1 MFGEDKQDAE
11 VEHENKIDGIDI
23 FKNVVA
29 RHSISEELTTQQA
42 WIKIFVIFTFTLLAI
57 RIVQKTRRDGKVALE
72 SFHQDMSRYKD
83 HECLKTRT
91 IHLKGVIPED
101 RTGQGIENHLNKI
114 LKKRQLRNHR
124 GKVMSTL
131 IIPDFTK

>member
-1 MFGEDKQDAE
+1 MFKGQQEKE
-11 VEHENKIDGIDI
+11 MKIDGIDI

-29 RHSISEELTTQQA
+29 RHNESEELTTVQA
-42 WIKIFVIFTFTLLAI
+42 WIKIF
-57 RIVQKTRRDGKVALE
+57 VQKTRRDGKVALE
-72 SFHQDMSRYKD
+72 TFHQDMSRYKD

-114 LKKRQLRNHR
+114 LK
-124 GKVMSTL
+124 
-131 IIPDFTK
+131 TKQMR

>member
-1 MFGEDKQDAE
+1 MVNNYNFRVFGEDKVFKGKQE
-11 VEHENKIDGIDI
+11 KEMKIDGIDI

-29 RHSISEELTTQQA
+29 RHNESEELTTVQA
-42 WIKIFVIFTFTLLAI
+42 WIKIFVIFTFTMLTI

-72 SFHQDMSRYKD
+72 TFHQDMSRYKD

-114 LKKRQLRNHR
+114 LKSKQMR
-124 GKVMSTL
+124 
-131 IIPDFTK
+131 